1 MKSSQ
6 STRKD
11 LYYTKDDEWIDFHG
25 SVAYAGICS
34 LKLAGFKQIQ
44 KITFSKSSLFRKKGD
59 VIATIKYKDFKI
71 SAHMP
76 VDGKVLEVNEKLV
89 SGNPNILID
98 CAESSGWIILIAPLM
113 PHERTDLLLPK
124 QYQMNGKGKYA
135 K

>member
-34 LKLAGFKQIQ
+34 LKLSGFKQIQ

-76 VDGKVLEVNEKLV
+76 VDGKVLEINEKLV
-89 SGNPNILID
+89 NGNPNILID
-98 CAESSGWIILIAPLM
+98 CAESSGWIVLIAPSM

>member
-1 MKSSQ
+1 MKLSQ

-44 KITFSKSSLFRKKGD
+44 KITFSKSSLFRKKGE

>member
-6 STRKD
+6 SARKD

-76 VDGKVLEVNEKLV
+76 VDGKVLEINEKLV
-89 SGNPNILID
+89 NGNPNILID
-98 CAESSGWIILIAPLM
+98 CAESSGWIVLIAPSM

>member
-1 MKSSQ
+1 MKLSQ
-6 STRKD
+6 LTRKD

-25 SVAYAGICS
+25 SIAYAGICS

-44 KITFSKSSLFRKKGD
+44 KITFSKASGFRKKGEI
-59 VIATIKYKDFKI
+59 VAIIKYKDFKV

-89 SGNPNILID
+89 NGNPNILLD
-98 CAESSGWIILIAPLM
+98 CAESSGWIILIAPSM

>member
-1 MKSSQ
+1 MKSSK
-6 STRKD
+6 SARKD

-25 SVAYAGICS
+25 SIAYAGICS

-44 KITFSKSSLFRKKGD
+44 I
-59 VIATIKYKDFKI
+59 IKYKDFKV

-89 SGNPNILID
+89 NGNPNILLD
-98 CAESSGWIILIAPLM
+98 CAESSGWIILIAPSM